1 MFADYQFDV
10 ASPEQ
15 SLKDGVTH
23 TPKSNGGPST
33 PHTATRTTTV
43 PGSHRSALAD
53 TTDLN
58 ATPSA
63 KRPLVADSPFAGL
76 SPKRVRVDKPAPRNF
91 LAGILAEAEAAE
103 ASAIARR
110 LENETQREARQRR
123 VAAFMEDTTVV
134 ELQDLSAIDFTDAVP
149 AEDTKMDEVTPE
161 DSIASRR
168 SDRVRT
174 ASLGTAKTKPPSS
187 RMVDTKAGV
196 RKDKKPPKPV
206 PTVADSFFAHH
217 RVAALHGVQVGDAD
231 RALQAIS
238 RSTSPKKPDIS
249 ADENDPLSP
258 LSEGDSDNEG
268 SSDGVRL
275 ELLEDNQDISGL
287 LHVAQEVRDSTRT
300 SARQSALPQ
309 CDIFWSSQPVK
320 QATPKAIVSSPTAL
334 ADLSHHISPVLAS
347 VLVPALT
354 DPINEPT
361 SYEEGM

>member
-1 MFADYQFDV
+1 MFADYEFDV

-33 PHTATRTTTV
+33 PHTATRTSTV

-91 LAGILAEAEAAE
+91 LAGILADAEAAE

-149 AEDTKMDEVTPE
+149 VEDDKTDEDPRE

-174 ASLGTAKTKPPSS
+174 ASLGTGKLPPT
-187 RMVDTKAGV
+187 RKVEIKAGV

-275 ELLEDNQDISGL
+275 ELLEDNEDISGL

-320 QATPKAIVSSPTAL
+320 QATPKAIVPSPTAL
-334 ADLSHHISPVLAS
+334 ADLSHHISPALAS

-354 DPINEPT
+354 DPKCETT
-361 SYEEGM
+361 SYEEGE